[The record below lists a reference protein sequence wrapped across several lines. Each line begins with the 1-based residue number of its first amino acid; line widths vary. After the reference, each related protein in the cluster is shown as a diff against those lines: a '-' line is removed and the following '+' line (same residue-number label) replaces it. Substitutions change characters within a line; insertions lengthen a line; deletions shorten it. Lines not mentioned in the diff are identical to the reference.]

1 MRRPVLVCALALAAG
16 LGALV
21 LVQLFGGPRDL
32 PAIRGLPSPGAF
44 TTWGLPIMR
53 LVHDL
58 CAVGTVGSLLAAVLL
73 GEKDVVARAVP
84 RWALAWAGSAAA
96 TVLLTLSDFVGAPV
110 LEALR
115 SGMLSTFVLYVPQG
129 LSFLVVYVLALAI
142 VLLSLVARGRP
153 WVLLAVAV
161 AAVLPPAYAGH
172 SASAVDHDFAV
183 SSLLVHLG
191 GVVLWVGGLFGLLV
205 FMRDAPVRAVERFS
219 TLALWCYV
227 TVALSGLLNAWVR
240 LGRVELLWT
249 SEYGVLVLLKLAAMG
264 ALGWFGL
271 RHRTRTI
278 AALTTT
284 RRPFLRLA
292 AGEVVLMAATMGL
305 AVALSRTPPPP
316 GESPAHGV
324 LGFYLPIL
332 APGRFVTE
340 WRPDPILLLAV
351 ALACAAYFRWS
362 DRRRPVMWAAGL
374 ALFAYATVGGLG
386 TYARAMVSAQL
397 VQWAI
402 VGVLV
407 PAMLAMAWRPWRP
420 PAWVGLVTATVPSLA
435 LFTTPLFE
443 LSQSVQ
449 AVRLLV
455 LLGLAVAA
463 YTTLCSG
470 IWPVMA
476 GTQALV
482 ALYLL
487 FGPDQG
493 RGWYSQLGDITWLP
507 VGDQWLGALIYA
519 AIAAVAV
526 ATARLS
532 PKKED
537 GHAASRDQTLDA
549 ADPRAGG
556 DPRDLVGHRGR

>member
-1 MRRPVLVCALALAAG
+1 MCALALAAG
-16 LGALV
+16 LAALV

-73 GEKDVVARAVP
+73 KDRDILARAVP
-84 RWALAWAGSAAA
+84 RWALAWAGSAAG
-96 TVLLTLSDFVGAPV
+96 TVLLTLSDFVGSPV

-129 LSFLVVYVLALAI
+129 LSFLIVYVLTLAI
-142 VLLSLVARGRP
+142 TLLSFVLRDRP
-153 WVLLAVAV
+153 WVLLVAAVL
-161 AAVLPPAYAGH
+161 AVLPPAYAGH

-183 SSLLVHLG
+183 SSLLVHLA
-191 GVVLWVGGLFGLLV
+191 GVTLWVGGLFGLIA
-205 FMRDAPVRAVERFS
+205 FMRTAPVRAVERFS
-219 TLALWCYV
+219 SLALWCYV
-227 TVALSGLLNAWVR
+227 AVALSGLLNAWVR
-240 LGRVELLWT
+240 LGRLEYLWS
-249 SEYGVLVLLKLAAMG
+249 SEYGILVLLKLAAVG
-264 ALGWFGL
+264 ALGWFGW

-278 AALTTT
+278 AALTTSKV
-284 RRPFLRLA
+284 PFLKLA
-292 AGEVVLMAATMGL
+292 AGELVLMAATMGL

-316 GESPAHGV
+316 GSSPAHGV

-362 DRRRPVMWAAGL
+362 DRQRPVMWAAGL
-374 ALFAYATVGGLG
+374 ALFAFATVGGLG
-386 TYARAMVSAQL
+386 TYARAMVSFQL
-397 VQWAI
+397 IQWAI
-402 VGVLV
+402 VGALV

-420 PAWVGLVTATVPSLA
+420 PAWLGLVTATVPYLA

-443 LSQSVQ
+443 LSQSVL
-449 AVRLLV
+449 AVRLVV

-463 YTTLCSG
+463 YTTICSG
-470 IWPVMA
+470 LWALMA
-476 GTQALV
+476 GTQTLV

-487 FGPDQG
+487 FGPAQG
-493 RGWYSQLGDITWLP
+493 MGWYSQLGDITWLP
-507 VGDQWLGALIYA
+507 TGDQWLGALVYA

-537 GHAASRDQTLDA
+537 GHVSSRDQTLDA
-549 ADPRAGG
+549 TDPRAGG
-556 DPRDLVGHRGR
+556 DPRDLVDHRG

>member
-1 MRRPVLVCALALAAG
+1 MCALALAAG
-16 LGALV
+16 LGVLV
-21 LVQLFGGPRDL
+21 LVQSLGGPRDL

-44 TTWGLPIMR
+44 TTWGLPVMR

-73 GEKDVVARAVP
+73 KDRDILARAVP

-110 LEALR
+110 PEALR

-129 LSFLVVYVLALAI
+129 LAFLVVYVLALAI
-142 VLLSLVARGRP
+142 TLFSFFLRDRP
-153 WVLLAVAV
+153 WVLLVAAVL
-161 AAVLPPAYAGH
+161 AVLPPAYAGH

-183 SSLLVHLG
+183 SSLLVHLA
-191 GVVLWVGGLFGLLV
+191 GVTLWVGGLFGLV
-205 FMRDAPVRAVERFS
+205 AFMRAAPVRAVERFS
-219 TLALWCYV
+219 ALALWCYV
-227 TVALSGLLNAWVR
+227 AVALSGLLNASVR
-240 LGRVELLWT
+240 LARLEFLWT
-249 SEYGVLVLLKLAAMG
+249 SEYGILVLLKLAAVV
-264 ALGWFGL
+264 ALGWFGV

-284 RRPFLRLA
+284 KAPFLKLA
-292 AGEVVLMAATMGL
+292 AGELALMGATMGL

-316 GESPAHGV
+316 GDSPSHGA
-324 LGFYLPIL
+324 LGFYLPIM
-332 APGRFVTE
+332 APGRFLTE
-340 WRPDPILLLAV
+340 WRPDAILVLAV
-351 ALACAAYFRWS
+351 ALACAAYLRWS
-362 DRRRPVMWAAGL
+362 DRQRPVMWATGL

-386 TYARAMVSAQL
+386 TYARALVSVQL
-397 VQWAI
+397 IQWAI
-402 VGVLV
+402 VGALV
-407 PAMLAMAWRPWRP
+407 PALLAMAWRPWRP
-420 PAWVGLVTATVPSLA
+420 PAWLGLVTATIPCLA

-443 LSQSVQ
+443 LSQTVL
-449 AVRLLV
+449 AVRLVV

-463 YTTLCSG
+463 YTTICSG
-470 IWPVMA
+470 LWPLMA

-487 FGPDQG
+487 YGPAQG
-493 RGWYSQLGDITWLP
+493 AGWYAQLDDIAWLP
-507 VGDQWLGALIYA
+507 TGDQWLGALVYA

-537 GHAASRDQTLDA
+537 GHVSSRDQTLDA

-556 DPRDLVGHRGR
+556 DPRDLVGDRGR